1 MSVETVFFIKDGLDI
16 LGPMNKDS
24 LVSQISLGT
33 ISKDFLW
40 SSNQLIWASLSTIPG
55 MQVSKIKVQNLKE
68 PKTGVFV
75 STEVNR
81 IPTTASTGSLLSA
94 HQIGLV
100 LGLGGIFVMVLF
112 LLSILVFADSSV
124 KWEEPIPVNKNQAQ
138 GKKENRKAM
147 AEDPPP
153 EIPKQPAQPQGK
165 KENQKAMAEAPTPE
179 IPKQPAQPQKEAAP
193 NAFLFPFIPK
203 PAIQGKGLR
212 LNSEDIFEQCAP
224 SVAQISSD
232 RGSGSGFLVAEGILV
247 TNDHVVRPKNIG
259 DEVNIKFH
267 SAKGKEAEVKRGKIV
282 KRIPHRD
289 LAFILVETKLANL
302 VFADFNKLKPGQ
314 EIVAIGSP
322 GLEFGVLPNTISK
335 GVIGGKS
342 FIGLQEMLQLN
353 ISVNGGN
360 SGGPAIDVFGKVVG
374 AITSTAIGKEGIAFC
389 VPSDQI
395 LEELKNLDKE

>member
-33 ISKDFLW
+33 ISKDSLW

-55 MQVSKIKVQNLKE
+55 MQVSKIKVPNLME

-81 IPTTASTGSLLSA
+81 IPTSVSTGSLLSA

-112 LLSILVFADSSV
+112 LLSILVVADSSV

-147 AEDPPP
+147 AEDPP
-153 EIPKQPAQPQGK
+153 
-165 KENQKAMAEAPTPE
+165 PE

-259 DEVNIKFH
+259 DEVNVKFH
-267 SAKGKEAEVKRGKIV
+267 SAKGNEAEVKRGKIV

-314 EIVAIGSP
+314 EIVAIGNP
-322 GLEFGVLPNTISK
+322 GFGLGVLPNTIAK

>member
-1 MSVETVFFIKDGLDI
+1 MSVETVFFIKDGFDI

-33 ISKDFLW
+33 ISKDSLW

-55 MQVSKIKVQNLKE
+55 MQVSKIKVPNLME

-81 IPTTASTGSLLSA
+81 IPTSVSTGSLLSA

-112 LLSILVFADSSV
+112 LLSVLVVADSSV

-153 EIPKQPAQPQGK
+153 EIPKQPAQPPK
-165 KENQKAMAEAPTPE
+165 EAPPM
-179 IPKQPAQPQKEAAP
+179 A
-193 NAFLFPFIPK
+193 NAFPLPFIPR
-203 PAIQGKGLR
+203 PANQGKALR
-212 LNSEDIFEQCAP
+212 LNPEDIFEQCAP

-232 RGSGSGFLVAEGILV
+232 IGSGSGFLVAEGILV

-267 SAKGKEAEVKRGKIV
+267 SAKGNEAEVKKGKIV

-289 LAFILVETKLANL
+289 LAFILVETKLAKL

-353 ISVNGGN
+353 ISVNRGN

-374 AITSTAIGKEGIAFC
+374 AITSIAIDQQGIAFC

>member
-1 MSVETVFFIKDGLDI
+1 MSVETVFFIKDGFDI

-33 ISKDFLW
+33 ISKDSLW

-55 MQVSKIKVQNLKE
+55 MQVSKIKVPNLME

-81 IPTTASTGSLLSA
+81 IPTSVSTGSLFSA

-112 LLSILVFADSSV
+112 LLSVLVVADSSV

-147 AEDPPP
+147 AEDPP
-153 EIPKQPAQPQGK
+153 
-165 KENQKAMAEAPTPE
+165 PE

-342 FIGLQEMLQLN
+342 FIRLQEMLQLN

>member
-33 ISKDFLW
+33 ISKDSLW

-55 MQVSKIKVQNLKE
+55 MQVSKIKVPNLMD

-81 IPTTASTGSLLSA
+81 IPTSVSTGSLLSA

-112 LLSILVFADSSV
+112 LLSILVVADSSV

-165 KENQKAMAEAPTPE
+165 KENQKPPPPE
-179 IPKQPAQPQKEAAP
+179 IPKQPAQPQKEAPPMA
-193 NAFLFPFIPK
+193 NAFPLPFIPR
-203 PAIQGKGLR
+203 PANQGKALR
-212 LNSEDIFEQCAP
+212 LNPEDIFEQCAP

-232 RGSGSGFLVAEGILV
+232 IGSGSGFLVAEGILV

-259 DEVNIKFH
+259 DEVNVKFH
-267 SAKGKEAEVKRGKIV
+267 SAKGNEAEVKRGKIV

>member
-1 MSVETVFFIKDGLDI
+1 MSVETVFFIKDGFDI

-33 ISKDFLW
+33 ISKDSLW

-94 HQIGLV
+94 YQIGLV

-112 LLSILVFADSSV
+112 LLSLFIFTDSSV
-124 KWEEPIPVNKNQAQ
+124 KWEEPIPVNKKQAQ
-138 GKKENRKAM
+138 E
-147 AEDPPP
+147 
-153 EIPKQPAQPQGK
+153 
-165 KENQKAMAEAPTPE
+165 EAP
-179 IPKQPAQPQKEAAP
+179 P

>member
-1 MSVETVFFIKDGLDI
+1 MSVETVFFIKDGFDI

-33 ISKDFLW
+33 ISKDSLW

-55 MQVSKIKVQNLKE
+55 MQVSKIKVPNLMD

-81 IPTTASTGSLLSA
+81 IPTSVSTGSLLSA

-112 LLSILVFADSSV
+112 LLSILVVADSSV

-153 EIPKQPAQPQGK
+153 EIPKQPAQPQK
-165 KENQKAMAEAPTPE
+165 EAPPM
-179 IPKQPAQPQKEAAP
+179 A
-193 NAFLFPFIPK
+193 NAFPLPFIPR
-203 PAIQGKGLR
+203 PANQGKALR
-212 LNSEDIFEQCAP
+212 LNPEDIFEQCAP

-232 RGSGSGFLVAEGILV
+232 IGSGSGFLVAEGILV

-289 LAFILVETKLANL
+289 LAFILVETKLAKL

-353 ISVNGGN
+353 ISVNRGN

-374 AITSTAIGKEGIAFC
+374 AITSIAIDQQGIAFC